1 MKSIEEE
8 LQRQETT
15 CHWTNAVNPS
25 AFQIKD
31 LSGRVLFSGSYSM
44 GTAWRE
50 AYSIGKHLGH
60 VSFETYFGEVSVL
73 QQRNL
78 RQKAE
83 NNKLKKDIVT
93 LKKTIKEYENSK
105 LAIQQQ

>member
-1 MKSIEEE
+1 MKSIKEE

-15 CHWTNAVNPS
+15 CHWTDVVKPS
-25 AFQIKD
+25 VFQIKD

-50 AYSIGKHLGH
+50 AYSIGEHFGH
-60 VSFETYFGEVSVL
+60 VSFETYFGEVSIL
-73 QQRNL
+73 QRRNQ

-83 NNKLKKDIVT
+83 NNKLKKEIVT
-93 LKKTIKEYENSK
+93 LKKTIKGYENSK
-105 LAIQQQ
+105 PTV